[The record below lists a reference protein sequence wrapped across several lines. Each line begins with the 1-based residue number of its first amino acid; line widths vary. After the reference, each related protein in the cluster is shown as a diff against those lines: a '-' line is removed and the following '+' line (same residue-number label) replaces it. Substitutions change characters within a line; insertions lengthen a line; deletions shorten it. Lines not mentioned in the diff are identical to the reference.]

1 MNKIELYALGK
12 KAKLGDQDALLQII
26 SEKKNIIKKYS
37 YNDEDKY
44 QYIVLNLIKAIKE
57 YDFD

>member
-26 SEKKNIIKKYS
+26 SEKKNIIK
-37 YNDEDKY
+37 N
-44 QYIVLNLIKAIKE
+44 ILIMMKININILS
-57 YDFD
+57 